1 MQNINKQNGNNL
13 GLVPTSLSVLDQLT
27 TITTAIQTS
36 CDHRPLAPY
45 HSISVYRLKKPLMIL
60 IVCPKFPVHV
70 PQARHLHQ
78 LIMYRYLFKCLVLCC
93 YTLSQMSYKTYVK
106 LSQAP
111 VIRENKLT
119 TT

>member
-1 MQNINKQNGNNL
+1 
-13 GLVPTSLSVLDQLT
+13 
-27 TITTAIQTS
+27 
-36 CDHRPLAPY
+36 
-45 HSISVYRLKKPLMIL
+45 MIL

-78 LIMYRYLFKCLVLCC
+78 LIMYRYKVKYLVLCC
-93 YTLSQMSYKTYVK
+93 YTLSQRLYKTQVK

-111 VIRENKLT
+111 VIRENKVT